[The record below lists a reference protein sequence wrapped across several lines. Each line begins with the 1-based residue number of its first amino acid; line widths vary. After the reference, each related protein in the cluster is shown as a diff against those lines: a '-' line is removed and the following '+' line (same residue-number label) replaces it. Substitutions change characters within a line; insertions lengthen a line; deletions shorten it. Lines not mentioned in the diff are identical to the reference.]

1 MNEFNAICR
10 TTGCPNFIV
19 PSRIASYE
27 LEPINV
33 TCGACGQQITEFV
46 LINSETLVQPD
57 N

>member
-19 PSRIASYE
+19 PSRISSE
-27 LEPINV
+27 GLTPINV
-33 TCGACGQQITEFV
+33 TCGSCGQQITEFV
-46 LINSETLVQPD
+46 LINAEALVQPD

>member
-19 PSRIASYE
+19 PSRITLYE

-33 TCGACGQQITEFV
+33 TCGACGQQITEF
-46 LINSETLVQPD
+46 LQINSE